1 MVEKLNMILSWEV
14 NVALLIVRVL
24 GIYLRKERMLCKA
37 KDHVCERM

>member
-1 MVEKLNMILSWEV
+1 MVETLNLILSWEV

-24 GIYLRKERMLCKA
+24 GIFLTKKECIWKA